1 MRLRVSV
8 GDECW
13 HGVCDR
19 VGTRAAARSS
29 RGARFR
35 AASSDPPARR
45 SREAT
50 ADDEQSRST
59 YLLNAAPH
67 VLIVSIMIMIII
79 WSAEH
84 VCVGAI
90 FDSVA
95 LIGAIA

>member
-1 MRLRVSV
+1 VLAWSLRPRRHASGGSLVTWCKV
-8 GDECW
+8 
-13 HGVCDR
+13 
-19 VGTRAAARSS
+19 
-29 RGARFR
+29 R

-67 VLIVSIMIMIII
+67 VLIVSIMIII